1 MNNSDSGQSKKKK
14 SGPPVLEHLKRPFLE
29 NFIIHG
35 TKFQAAKATNIAR
48 STVEEWLRNDPQFAK
63 EFADADA
70 VVTEV
75 LESAAMARA
84 VNGSSHLILHN
95 GQIVREPSTAKD
107 KDGKPIPGNPLIK
120 REYSDLLLMFM
131 LKARDRDKYSDRMKH
146 EFDTRIAQQISA
158 EVVTA
163 LRKVVPEFC
172 PGCKT
177 HLGLPAKISEE
188 LKTLSAKLS
197 IH

>member
-1 MNNSDSGQSKKKK
+1 
-14 SGPPVLEHLKRPFLE
+14 
-29 NFIIHG
+29 
-35 TKFQAAKATNIAR
+35 
-48 STVEEWLRNDPQFAK
+48 
-63 EFADADA
+63 
-70 VVTEV
+70 
-75 LESAAMARA
+75 MARA

-107 KDGKPIPGNPLIK
+107 KNGKDIPGNPLIK

-146 EFDTRIAQQISA
+146 EFDTRIAQAIAA
-158 EVVTA
+158 EVVSA

-188 LKTLSAKLS
+188 LKTLSAKLQ